1 MARLARGASLV
12 LLVLLSAL
20 PARAQDAFPRSLV
33 LPVLQQAFD
42 AILERHLES
51 AAPADMALWSLRG
64 LGAID
69 VRLGTDVRGGA
80 LRLSQ
85 DDRLLAEAPVLN
97 PAVPQQPGPPR
108 RIARLEQ
115 PAADALAATLT
126 GFYEVAWAASPV
138 LRQAGV
144 ERMLQSGFEE
154 LFNHLDPYSRYVTAP
169 EALQVRDRR
178 VGQSSL
184 GLRLVAGRR
193 GVVVA
198 GLVADGP
205 AARAGLRAGD
215 ELLSIDGE
223 AVSPRRINEAAEL
236 LEGPAGSAVAL
247 IVRRGSQRLA
257 VNLRRSDEPRQ
268 TVRAEQR
275 DGILWLRLSGFA
287 ANTTDALTRTV
298 QDAFAQPQPPRGT
311 VLDLRGNRGGVLH
324 QAMTVADAFLA
335 GGRIASSLGRH
346 PDSVRAWDAGGNDLT
361 QGRPLVVLVDGRTAS
376 SAEIVA
382 AALSDR
388 GRGVVVGS
396 STLGKGLIQIVIPL
410 SNGAEV
416 LISWSR
422 VLAPLGWPVQG
433 LGVQPAI
440 CTSLGQDEAQNEL
453 AQLAAGRPPR
463 AAVLARA
470 HAARAPVP
478 ASEVAS
484 LRGTCPPAEEREL
497 DSEVARVLIDQPRL
511 YAVALSP

>member
-1 MARLARGASLV
+1 MAFL
-12 LLVLLSAL
+12 LLVPPLSAQ
-20 PARAQDAFPRSLV
+20 AQEAAFPRSLV
-33 LPVLQQAFD
+33 LPALQQAFG
-42 AILERHLES
+42 AIVERHLET
-51 AAPADMALWSLRG
+51 AAPADLALWSLRG

-69 VRLGTDVRGGA
+69 VRLTTDVRGG
-80 LRLSQ
+80 LMRLSQ

-97 PAVPQQPGPPR
+97 PALPATGAQARQV
-108 RIARLEQ
+108 ARLG
-115 PAADALAATLT
+115 PLAAPPVDTLAAMLT
-126 GFYEVAWAASPV
+126 NFYEAAWSASPA
-138 LRQAGV
+138 LRQAGI
-144 ERMLQSGFEE
+144 ERILQSGFEE

-178 VGQSSL
+178 VGQASL

-193 GVVVA
+193 SVVVA
-198 GLVADGP
+198 DLLVDGP
-205 AARAGLRAGD
+205 AARAGLRTGD
-215 ELLSIDGE
+215 ELLSIDGQ
-223 AVSPRRINEAAEL
+223 AVSVRRINEAAEL
-236 LEGPAGSAVAL
+236 LEGAAGSVVNL
-247 IVRRGSQRLA
+247 VLRRGSQRLA
-257 VNLRRSDEPRQ
+257 ISLRRSDEPRQ
-268 TVRAEQR
+268 TVRVEQR

-287 ANTTDALTRTV
+287 ANTTEALTQAM
-298 QDAFAQPQPPRGT
+298 QDAFAQSQPPRGT

-335 GGRIASSLGRH
+335 SGRIASSLGRH
-346 PDSVRAWDAGGNDLT
+346 PDSVRVWDAGGTDLT

-388 GRGVVVGS
+388 GRAVAVGS

-440 CTSLGQDEAQNEL
+440 CTSLGQDVLRNEM
-453 AQLAAGRPPR
+453 AQLAAGRAPR

-478 ASEVAS
+478 ASEVTA

-497 DSEVARVLIDQPRL
+497 DSEVARMLIDQPRL
-511 YAVALSP
+511 YTVALSP